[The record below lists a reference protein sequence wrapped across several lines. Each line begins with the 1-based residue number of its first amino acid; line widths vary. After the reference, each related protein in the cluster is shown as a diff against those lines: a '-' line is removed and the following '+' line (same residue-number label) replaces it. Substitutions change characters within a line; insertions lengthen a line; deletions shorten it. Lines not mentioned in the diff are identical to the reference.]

1 MTVVLVTVLI
11 AWTRVVRRM
20 VDVTIDPLSGYVV
33 ENIVSMG
40 TELDDGESVGDSINA
55 ADSNVDTSVD
65 ISVIVED
72 VVDIV
77 VITSRL
83 DGGTCETAELSTFV
97 VDAVLILVSV
107 DITAVT
113 VFVST
118 NDVAVIEAF
127 QPCVACA
134 SSSDGNS

>member
-20 VDVTIDPLSGYVV
+20 VDVTIDPLLGYVV
-33 ENIVSMG
+33 ENIVSIG
-40 TELDDGESVGDSINA
+40 TEFNDGESVGDSIDA
-55 ADSNVDTSVD
+55 ADSSVDTSVD

-72 VVDIV
+72 VVDIL

-83 DGGTCETAELSTFV
+83 DGGTCETAELSMFV
-97 VDAVLILVSV
+97 VDAVSILLTV
-107 DITAVT
+107 DIIAVT

-118 NDVAVIEAF
+118 NDVAVIEALK
-127 QPCVACA
+127 PCVACA
-134 SSSDGNS
+134 SLSDSNS